1 MASFVVA
8 LFVAT
13 AAVAGGTPA
22 EWPSWFVDQSPPLP
36 RIGSRGLQ
44 QQQPA
49 GGHCGPLTK
58 ELVLGV
64 AKDNTVLVTVIDKIV
79 WGQLGPSYVDNV
91 RAANISYWLIA
102 ALDPDTSLG
111 LGAMGA
117 AGHCFNAPADRL
129 VYKGTDAQYKWGSN
143 HWTQTTWNKV
153 HMMKAVYEFGVHII
167 HSDTD
172 VVWFSDPLPY
182 FAARLATS
190 PVHVVIATDAV
201 QTQNARGD
209 TGLEISTNPHTN
221 INTGIYF
228 MRQWAGGL
236 AFFNVWLSFQP
247 KNVGHDQDGFNT
259 LARGQFFR
267 GDPTMP
273 KAVLGRDPA
282 ARLYYAAY
290 SNTTAISFL
299 PASMFANAYTYVNA
313 RLWEKLAHP
322 LYVVHWVWG
331 GSTME
336 SKRQNMR
343 DAVKFHDPPDYYSS
357 PSLITFD
364 LEQLPTPRGFNSW
377 ELSRTEEMIRFHV
390 QAANHQLQQ
399 AYYAFAIALIA
410 NRTLV
415 MPRFQCHCSKNW
427 YQTQSCRIN
436 HETATTFPFT
446 CALSH
451 VLRTKKLN
459 TAQFALPPD
468 AAEYA
473 NHKVLVREYSFLDNP
488 KVPDDIKKSFV
499 EVVPSALPRPGG
511 LRLDQLVLSVEPAP
525 RGHGRRVTVAA
536 PLSDWEL
543 RAVLANISAAAGGAR
558 VLHFPQPARIFSG
571 FSKHATWDRFDEL
584 MQRHTTHWCC
594 RSPPDMKAYNLTER
608 LQLVALPPDRYKSL
622 LPLDARTSYL
632 HTQGLWKGTSKGT

>member
-1 MASFVVA
+1 MNLVLLLA
-8 LFVAT
+8 LS
-13 AAVAGGTPA
+13 AVAAGQQVHVSP
-22 EWPSWFVDQSPPLP
+22 WFTESLAPE
-36 RIGSRGLQ
+36 RGAGSRGLKQ
-44 QQQPA
+44 QQA
-49 GGHCGPLTK
+49 ATGGHCGPLTK

-64 AKDNTVLVTVIDKIV
+64 AKENTVLVTVIDKIV
-79 WGQLGPSYVDNV
+79 WAQLGPSYVDNI

-102 ALDPDTSLG
+102 ALDPETSLG

-117 AGHCFNAPADRL
+117 TGHCFNAPADRL

-153 HMMKAVYEFGVHII
+153 HVMKAVYEFGVHII

-182 FAARLATS
+182 FTARLRTS

-201 QTQNARGD
+201 QTQNVRGD

-236 AFFNVWLSFQP
+236 AFFDVWLSFQP

-267 GDPTMP
+267 GDQGMP
-273 KAVLGRDPA
+273 QAVLGPDPSE
-282 ARLYYAAY
+282 RLYYAAY
-290 SNTTAISFL
+290 SKTTAISFL

-313 RLWEKLAHP
+313 RLWEKLDHP

-343 DAVKFHDPPDYYSS
+343 DAIKFHDPPEYYSS
-357 PSLITFD
+357 PSLVTFD
-364 LEQLPTPRGFNSW
+364 LEQLPMPGGFNRW
-377 ELSRTEEMIRFHV
+377 ELQRTEEMIRFHV
-390 QAANHQLQQ
+390 TAANHQLQQ
-399 AYYAFAIALIA
+399 AYYAFAIALIT

-415 MPRFQCHCSKNW
+415 LPRFQCYCSKNW

-451 VLRTKKLN
+451 VLRAKKLN
-459 TAQFALPPD
+459 TGQFAMPPG
-468 AAEYA
+468 AGEYA
-473 NHKVLVREYSFLDNP
+473 GHKVLVREYSFLDNP
-488 KVPDDIKKSFV
+488 KVPDDIKRSFV

-511 LRLDQLVLSVEPAP
+511 LRLDQLVLSTQPAP

-543 RAVLANISAAAGGAR
+543 RAVLANISAATPGGAR
-558 VLHFPQPARIFSG
+558 VLHFPQPARTFSG
-571 FSKHATWDRFDEL
+571 FSKHATWDVFDEL

-594 RSPPDMKAYNLTER
+594 RSPPDMKAFNLTER
-608 LQLVALPPDRYKSL
+608 LQLVALPPERYKSL
-622 LPLDARTSYL
+622 APLEARTSYL
-632 HTQGLWKGTSKGT
+632 HTSRPWQGGRNGVD